1 MILQLLNKKGGIN
14 APVEQGQVIGT
25 LKIMNGAEELD
36 TINLLAGETVER
48 NTLKWLFFTVIES
61 IVFKILVAL
70 AVIVVIIRTVNKIRY
85 RQRYGRL
92 RF

>member
-1 MILQLLNKKGGIN
+1 MS
-14 APVEQGQVIGT
+14 
-25 LKIMNGAEELD
+25 GAEELD